1 MKRLLAL
8 LLVGLLLLCG
18 CAIGAPGD
26 AYVDQEVTNDEPP
39 EEEEE
44 EFHGPISFSEAMKEG
59 NGSSYDGI
67 EITPPK
73 IVAIPKQEGIT
84 KEQRAFFFDFV
95 QTYRVDAMPDFENTA
110 KLKAEDLKWLV
121 ANLCRDELSKDE
133 NGRTTIPGSVLSRV
147 AAEYFGI
154 SKPEF
159 EQDQSLGDG
168 SFLSI
173 PMVELIYY
181 KEEQIDGKAII
192 TARVFD
198 HCPDEYNYA
207 EDPENEEVYYY
218 GDRDYSEKSLE
229 IFARKKKDQCSFYQA
244 TKNMILEGYWTEA
257 SYGKIYI
264 EFQYEADADQNPIKF
279 ISCKKIIL

>member
-8 LLVGLLLLCG
+8 LLIFLLLLCG
-18 CAIGAPGD
+18 CAQINDGN
-26 AYVDQEVTNDEPP
+26 AYVDQLVTNEEPQEDENA
-39 EEEEE
+39 
-44 EFHGPISFSEAMKEG
+44 FHGKISFSEAMKEG

-67 EITPPK
+67 EIKQPT
-73 IVAIPKQEGIT
+73 IVAIPKQKEIT
-84 KEQRAFFFDFV
+84 KEQREFFFDFV
-95 QTYRVDAMPDFENTA
+95 QTYRVDAMPDFENVA
-110 KLKAEDLKWLV
+110 ELGAEDLKWFI

-147 AAEYFGI
+147 ATEYFGS

-159 EQDQSLGDG
+159 EQDLSLGGG

-181 KEEQIDGKAII
+181 KEEQIDGKTII

-198 HCPDEYNYA
+198 HCPDEYSHA

-244 TKNMILEGYWTEA
+244 TRNMILEGYWSDA
-257 SYGKIYI
+257 FYGKSYI
-264 EFQYEADADQNPIKF
+264 EFQYEADAYQKPIKF
-279 ISCKKIIL
+279 ISCKKIGL